1 MLVLTRA
8 YLVLKVILKLVL
20 SEITEI
26 QAAVSKAGVLLKD
39 FQFKKVQFFLSLK
52 AAISEYL
59 TDDAQ

>member
-1 MLVLTRA
+1 MKYTR
-8 YLVLKVILKLVL
+8 ICR
-20 SEITEI
+20 ITEI

-39 FQFKKVQFFLSLK
+39 FQFKKVQIFFSLK